1 MTEDIGKLKVAEIR
15 ARHPF
20 PWRDEIHAGGQCKLI
35 DANGNEVALFIILA
49 HCVLTTTVMAQQGAK
64 AA

>member
-1 MTEDIGKLKVAEIR
+1 MSEEVGKIKIAEIR

-20 PWRDEIHAGGQCKLI
+20 PWRDEVHPNGLVKLI
-35 DANGNEVALFIILA
+35 DANGNEVGIFVILA